1 MNESDAIQIN
11 HRLTIP
17 RSELEFRVAH
27 AGGPGG
33 QHVNKTETKVILR
46 FDIENSPT
54 LKNGLTESDHM
65 RLLQKLD
72 NRIDSNGILQVTSQE
87 TRSQHKN
94 REIALDKF
102 QFLIQE
108 GLKKPKPRKKTRPS
122 RKAQQR
128 RLDHK
133 KKQAR
138 KKQNRNWKYQE

>member
-1 MNESDAIQIN
+1 MSDIDSIQIN
-11 HRLTIP
+11 DKIKIP

-46 FDIENSPT
+46 FDIQNSPS
-54 LKNGLTESDHM
+54 LKHGLSEAD
-65 RLLQKLD
+65 RLRLIQKLD
-72 NRIDSNGILQVTSQE
+72 NRIDSSGILQVTSQD

-133 KKQAR
+133 KKQAK